1 LRQLDGTLPTAAT
14 GTSVAVRRVSES
26 FTEGALE
33 MLDAQRRAA
42 ITQRW
47 FEAVIAAYPGE
58 AVRFFGTQSDRFAN
72 PVGTTLRRSLTELLD
87 GLVEGREP
95 DQLHDAIDG
104 VVRIRAV
111 QDFTPSEALSFVP
124 ALKPILGEALRSDP
138 QAYRDMEVRLDRLLM
153 AAVDHYVACREQVWE
168 IRITEIRN
176 RSIKVLER
184 FNQWR
189 DRRDGDGDDVAAP

>member
-1 LRQLDGTLPTAAT
+1 
-14 GTSVAVRRVSES
+14 
-26 FTEGALE
+26 
-33 MLDAQRRAA
+33 MLNAQRRSA

-47 FEAVIAAYPGE
+47 FDAVVAAYPEE
-58 AVRFFGTQSDRFAN
+58 AARFFGSQHDRFAN
-72 PVGTTLRRSLTELLD
+72 PVGVTLRRSLTELLD

-95 DQLHDAIDG
+95 GQLRDALDG

-111 QDFTPSEALSFVP
+111 QDFTPSEALGFVP
-124 ALKPILGEALRSDP
+124 ALKPILSDELRADPVACRELEA
-138 QAYRDMEVRLDRLLM
+138 RLDILLL

-168 IRITEIRN
+168 IRVTEIRN

-189 DRRDGDGDDVAAP
+189 DRRDGDGDDAVAP

>member
-1 LRQLDGTLPTAAT
+1 
-14 GTSVAVRRVSES
+14 
-26 FTEGALE
+26 
-33 MLDAQRRAA
+33 MLNAQRRSA

-47 FEAVIAAYPGE
+47 FDAVVAAYPEE
-58 AVRFFGTQSDRFAN
+58 AVRFFGSQRDRFAN
-72 PVGTTLRRSLTELLD
+72 PVGVTLRRSLAELLD

-95 DQLHDAIDG
+95 DQLRDALDS

-111 QDFTPSEALSFVP
+111 QDFTPSEALGFVT
-124 ALKPILGEALRSDP
+124 ALKPILSDELRADPAACRELEA
-138 QAYRDMEVRLDRLLM
+138 RLDPLLL
-153 AAVDHYVACREQVWE
+153 AAVDHYVSCREQVWQ

-189 DRRDGDGDDVAAP
+189 DRRDGDGDDAVAP